1 MTDLENLF
9 PPFRRTGFD
18 YSTSGAPSIEFASIF
33 GGGSAMETPIVDNK
47 PILETLFSRWRAP
60 CMSVGVELGFFE
72 ELNAAPASAAEL
84 ARRLDLN
91 ERAMRAVLPVLAGSG
106 LLYARGGRYGLTTA
120 ARTYLLK
127 DSHFFFGA
135 KLMTQARS
143 MSEFEELLKALRHK
157 DEYKGERK
165 RPVEGWEAGQI
176 SPEMAKNLAAY
187 MQAECVGLAAGA
199 AKSGVYKG
207 VKKMLDVGGG
217 SGVMSI
223 AIASHQPGTTCT
235 VMDLPTM
242 CAEAGEY
249 IKAAGVGD
257 KVDTKVV
264 DMFRQPWPEG
274 YDGMVFSN
282 IYHDWRFD
290 TCATISALAF
300 KALMPGGKI
309 FLHEMLLN
317 DDLSGPVATAGF
329 STQMLLGT
337 QGQQFSFLE
346 LKALLEEAGFKDIGV
361 THTFGYYS
369 VVTGVKP

>member
-1 MTDLENLF
+1 MQ
-9 PPFRRTGFD
+9 
-18 YSTSGAPSIEFASIF
+18 
-33 GGGSAMETPIVDNK
+33 TPIVDNK

-60 CMSVGVELGFFE
+60 CMSVGVELGLFE

-84 ARRLDLN
+84 AGRLDLN

-106 LLYARGGRYGLTTA
+106 ILYARGGRYGLTTA

-127 DSHFFFGA
+127 DSFFFFGP
-135 KLMTQARS
+135 KLMTQART
-143 MSEFEELLKALRHK
+143 MNEFAELLKALRQK
-157 DEYKGERK
+157 DEYKGNRP

-176 SPEMAKNLAAY
+176 SPEMAKGLAGY
-187 MQAECVGLAAGA
+187 MQSECVGLAAGA

-207 VKKMLDVGGG
+207 VKRMLDVGGG

-223 AIASHQPGTTCT
+223 AIARQQPETACT

-242 CAEAGEY
+242 CAEADKY
-249 IKAAGVGD
+249 IEAAGLTG
-257 KVDTKVV
+257 KVETKVV
-264 DMFRQPWPEG
+264 DMFREPWPDG

-300 KALMPGGKI
+300 KALVPGGRI
-309 FLHEMLLN
+309 FLHEMLLD
-317 DDLSGPVATAGF
+317 DDLGGPVATAGF
-329 STQMLLGT
+329 SAQMLLGT
-337 QGQQFSFLE
+337 QGQQFSYLE
-346 LKALLEEAGFKDIGV
+346 LKTLLEDAGFKDVSV

>member
-1 MTDLENLF
+1 MTYLKNFFKPLH
-9 PPFRRTGFD
+9 PANFD
-18 YSTSGAPSIEFASIF
+18 HSTSSAPSIEFASIF
-33 GGGSAMETPIVDNK
+33 GGASAMETPIVDNK

-60 CMSVGVELGFFE
+60 CMSIGVELGFFE

-84 ARRLDLN
+84 AKRLDLN

-135 KLMTQARS
+135 KLMTQART
-143 MSEFEELLKALRHK
+143 MSEFEELLKALRHRE
-157 DEYKGERK
+157 EYKGERE
-165 RPVEGWEAGQI
+165 RPVEGWEAGEI
-176 SPEMAKNLAAY
+176 SPKVAKGIAAY

-199 AKSGVYKG
+199 AQSGVFEG

-223 AIASHQPGTTCT
+223 AIAAHQPDTSCT

-242 CAEAGEY
+242 CDEAAGY
-249 IKAAGVGD
+249 IKAAGMED
-257 KVDTKVV
+257 KVDTKAV
-264 DMFRQPWPEG
+264 DMFRQPWPAG

-290 TCATISALAF
+290 TCQTISALAF
-300 KALMPGGKI
+300 KALLPGGRI

-346 LKALLEEAGFKDIGV
+346 LKGLLEEAGFINVGV

-369 VVTGVKP
+369 VVSGVKP

>member
-1 MTDLENLF
+1 MQ
-9 PPFRRTGFD
+9 
-18 YSTSGAPSIEFASIF
+18 
-33 GGGSAMETPIVDNK
+33 TPLIDNK

-84 ARRLDLN
+84 AKRLELN
-91 ERAMRAVLPVLAGSG
+91 ERAMRAVLAVLAGSD
-106 LLYARGGRYGLTTA
+106 LLYSRGGRYGLTAA

-135 KLMTQARS
+135 KLMTQART
-143 MSEFEELLKALRHK
+143 MNEFGELLKALRHK

-223 AIASHQPGTTCT
+223 AIASHQPDTTCT

-242 CAEAGEY
+242 CAEAAEY
-249 IKAAGVGD
+249 IKKAGMED
-257 KVDTKVV
+257 KIDTKVV
-264 DMFRQPWPEG
+264 DMFRQPWPTD

-300 KALMPGGKI
+300 KALQPGGRI
-309 FLHEMLLN
+309 FLHEMLLD
-317 DDLSGPVATAGF
+317 DDLGGPVATAGF

-346 LKALLEEAGFKDIGV
+346 LKGLLEEAGFVDIGV